1 MATLIVAPEH
11 KVILHGVSWET
22 YERLR
27 REHQDVSGTHFIYDE
42 GELEIM
48 VMSLHHEESHR
59 DLALLVQL
67 VALELRVRFR
77 QAGSTTF
84 QRKWLQK
91 GFEPDSAFYFTKLD
105 EIDNRA
111 TAEAIPAPDLI
122 IEVEVSTPSL
132 NRFPIFAAF
141 GIPEVWRYNQS
152 GVHFYRLEAG
162 KYTEIARSMA
172 LPALSAETVTRL
184 LEERSRMDVV
194 DWSDVVR
201 DWARQQR

>member
-1 MATLIVAPEH
+1 MATLSVAPER

-48 VMSLHHEESHR
+48 VMSLYHEESHR

-67 VALELRVRFR
+67 VALELRIRFR

-91 GFEPDSAFYFTKLD
+91 GFEPDSAFYFTRLD
-105 EIDNRA
+105 EIENRA
-111 TAEAIPAPDLI
+111 TAETVAAPDLV
-122 IEVEVSTPSL
+122 IEVEVSTPAL
-132 NRFPIFAAF
+132 NRFPIFGAF
-141 GIPEVWRYNQS
+141 SIPEVWRHNES
-152 GVHFYRLEAG
+152 GVHFYRFEGG
-162 KYTEIARSMA
+162 KYVEIERSIA
-172 LPALSAETVTRL
+172 LPALTAETVTRL
-184 LEERSRMDVV
+184 VEERSRMDVV
-194 DWSDVVR
+194 EWSDLVR